1 MWRILSLVVLLSA
14 CSQDGDPGTAPSAE
28 NAQDIQSRPNILLVV
43 ADDLGYSDIGAF
55 GSEILTPNLDEL
67 AAGGMSLTNFYSGPT
82 CSVTRSML
90 MTGMDSHIAGL
101 GNMAETV
108 ADNQM
113 GQPGYEGHL
122 SAAS

>member
-14 CSQDGDPGTAPSAE
+14 CSPDGGPGTAPSTE
-28 NAQDIQSRPNILLVV
+28 NNQAIKARPNILLVV

-55 GSEILTPNLDEL
+55 GSEILTPNLDDL
-67 AAGGMSLTNFYSGPT
+67 AAGGMLLTNFYSGPT

-113 GQPGYEGHL
+113 G
-122 SAAS
+122 

>member
-14 CSQDGDPGTAPSAE
+14 CSQDEDPGTAPSAE

-67 AAGGMSLTNFYSGPT
+67 AAGACY
-82 CSVTRSML
+82 
-90 MTGMDSHIAGL
+90 
-101 GNMAETV
+101 
-108 ADNQM
+108 
-113 GQPGYEGHL
+113 
-122 SAAS
+122 

>member
-1 MWRILSLVVLLSA
+1 MWRIFSLVVLLSA
-14 CSQDGDPGTAPSAE
+14 CSQDEDPGTALSAE

-67 AAGGMSLTNFYSGPT
+67 AARGMLLTNFYSGPT

-90 MTGMDSHIAGL
+90 MT
-101 GNMAETV
+101 
-108 ADNQM
+108 
-113 GQPGYEGHL
+113 
-122 SAAS
+122 